1 MAEIHLWQIREREG
15 ISLRKLE
22 EVTEIGKTTLNNIEN
37 GKISPTIEQV
47 EKICNALGITFKELF
62 SSKYNP

>member
-47 EKICNALGITFKELF
+47 EKICKALGITFKELF